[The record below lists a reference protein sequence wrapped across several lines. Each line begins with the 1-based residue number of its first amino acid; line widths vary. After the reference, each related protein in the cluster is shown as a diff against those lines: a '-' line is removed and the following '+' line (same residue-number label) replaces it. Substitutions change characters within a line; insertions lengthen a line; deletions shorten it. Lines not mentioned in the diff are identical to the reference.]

1 MYFLFVIIEDRL
13 IVGCVINDVVYWD
26 KFRKV
31 IRIVVDYD

>member
-13 IVGCVINDVVYWD
+13 IVGCVIDVVVYWD
-26 KFRKV
+26 KVRKV